1 MSLYTYIDLYEH
13 GEKRKNIGFVKSE
26 MRGGN
31 WKLRVCIKNLPVTD
45 TLMCEMKT
53 LNNEEYVDRFPI
65 REGVGEFVK
74 EYHRGDLQERSIR
87 CDEVQG
93 LLFQL
98 SSHKYGKCLWK
109 NSKSQG
115 VDKTKAQ
122 ETSKEEKKELKI
134 AVINS
139 ESEKIEE
146 SKEKKEDLSWDERID
161 ERKQEEFSE
170 IREESYTLP
179 SYECNHIE
187 TDKWKQLG
195 RMYTTVHPFHEKEK
209 GEYISVKP
217 KDFVILC
224 KKYQSLVNNSF
235 LLHGYFNYRHII
247 LGKVTEDRKNKFYI
261 GVPGTFHERE
271 KKVAVMFGF
280 EKFMGVK
287 SEENG
292 AFGYYM
298 KEVEI

>member
-1 MSLYTYIDLYEH
+1 M
-13 GEKRKNIGFVKSE
+13 KSDV
-26 MRGGN
+26 RAGN

-53 LNNEEYVDRFPI
+53 LNKEEYIDRFPI
-65 REGVGEFVK
+65 DDGTGEFVREYKK
-74 EYHRGDLQERSIR
+74 EELQKKNIR
-87 CDEVQG
+87 CNEVQG

-98 SSHKYGKCLWK
+98 SSHKYGKCMWK
-109 NSKSQG
+109 NNQ
-115 VDKTKAQ
+115 TKETDGDNQNSLQ
-122 ETSKEEKKELKI
+122 ESHINKKVENKRTVGSRQIIEKENPGELKI
-134 AVINS
+134 AGIDTT
-139 ESEKIEE
+139 
-146 SKEKKEDLSWDERID
+146 SKEIIETDSIKDKERDET
-161 ERKQEEFSE
+161 EE
-170 IREESYTLP
+170 IYTLP

-187 TDKWKQLG
+187 TDKWRQLG
-195 RMYTTVHPFHEKEK
+195 RMYITVHPFHEKEK
-209 GEYISVKP
+209 EEYISLKP

-224 KKYQSLVNNSF
+224 EKYQSLVNNSF

-247 LGKVTEDRKNKFYI
+247 LGKIQEDHKNKYYI

-280 EKFMGVK
+280 EKFLGVK

-298 KEVEI
+298 KEVGI